1 MEIDKTKIIKR
12 KVDLNKAKSL
22 KVTIRISKDISTY
35 LNENKISPTG
45 LFYEA
50 LRVIGYNET
59 KKE

>member
-12 KVDLNKAKSL
+12 KLDLDKTKTL
-22 KVTIRISKDISTY
+22 KVTVRISKDISKY
-35 LNENKISPTG
+35 LKDNNISPTG

-50 LRVIGYNET
+50 LRVVGYDS

>member
-22 KVTIRISKDISTY
+22 KVTIRISKDVSKY

-59 KKE
+59 KTE